1 MGSVPG
7 ICDAI
12 CDNHVNRSIH
22 DGSPSSHSDSCPSAS
37 LLSHTDYR
45 TSREPPEARSRIP
58 QTKLS
63 HGRRYDCHATT
74 RTKSR
79 LSQFSLGQIAHSSV
93 LPDLRLLSERLLF
106 YCIFC
111 FYPVNI
117 ALRIRREWN
126 HGRFL
131 LASNI
136 HTHIHTL
143 PSKRWVV
150 RMCCIYFKMAEASRP
165 GIGYT
170 YRLIF
175 SNFVYRPLDCG
186 GVLGLGFGAGRWL
199 LLGESKLRH
208 WYRPLG
214 NCEVG
219 LARSFFRMTA
229 TAYLV
234 SLLPRLGGFGSLWS
248 PRLRRGWLVSGSL
261 HESDKWADPRRKH
274 HHIRHEPNRTEPNR
288 THTFL
293 IHRNRR
299 IRHAALCWKNTV
311 VCTSLPLPPLL
322 SLPLTKNL
330 SYETNP
336 HKIPGYRERGSLK
349 IQTTLRP

>member
-1 MGSVPG
+1 MRCNLRQPCKSVHP
-7 ICDAI
+7 
-12 CDNHVNRSIH
+12 RRQSIL
-22 DGSPSSHSDSCPSAS
+22 PQRQLPQCQPP
-37 LLSHTDYR
+37 LSHGLSNLTQ
-45 TSREPPEARSRIP
+45 TSEARSRIP

-111 FYPVNI
+111 FYPVHI
-117 ALRIRREWN
+117 ALRIRREWI

-186 GVLGLGFGAGRWL
+186 GVLGLVFGAGRWL

-234 SLLPRLGGFGSLWS
+234 SLSFHDLGGSAHSGLLACEGAGWYRAHCMSLI
-248 PRLRRGWLVSGSL
+248 SGPTPDENTTTS
-261 HESDKWADPRRKH
+261 AT
-274 HHIRHEPNRTEPNR
+274 NRTEPNTYVSYPQKTAHPACSPVLEEYRRVHLSSSPASTLSFSHQKPLIRNEPSQNTRISR
-288 THTFL
+288 TGL
-293 IHRNRR
+293 PENPND
-299 IRHAALCWKNTV
+299 L
-311 VCTSLPLPPLL
+311 TSV
-322 SLPLTKNL
+322 TKVPRL
-330 SYETNP
+330 EV
-336 HKIPGYRERGSLK
+336 
-349 IQTTLRP
+349 